1 MLLSMV
7 NSPAPTRAE
16 TTDVANAVLDG
27 ADCVMLSEE
36 TAMGSFP
43 VETVKYMRLICNEAE
58 ALLAERHK
66 LEEPGS
72 DSGIPEYLAYSACLL
87 AEKARAKALVIH
99 SLSGASAR
107 EVSSCRPPQEIYGLT
122 PNNNAVK
129 YLNYSWGVTPILIR
143 NPEDEP
149 SHLRRA
155 ENFITESSY
164 FKKGDGAVITA
175 GQIHGS
181 ADTPRGTNLVKIFWR

>member
-1 MLLSMV
+1 M
-7 NSPAPTRAE
+7 
-16 TTDVANAVLDG
+16 
-27 ADCVMLSEE
+27 
-36 TAMGSFP
+36 
-43 VETVKYMRLICNEAE
+43 
-58 ALLAERHK
+58 
-66 LEEPGS
+66 
-72 DSGIPEYLAYSACLL
+72 
-87 AEKARAKALVIH
+87 
-99 SLSGASAR
+99 
-107 EVSSCRPPQEIYGLT
+107 
-122 PNNNAVK
+122 K

-181 ADTPRGTNLVKIFWR
+181 ADNPRGTKLVKIFWR